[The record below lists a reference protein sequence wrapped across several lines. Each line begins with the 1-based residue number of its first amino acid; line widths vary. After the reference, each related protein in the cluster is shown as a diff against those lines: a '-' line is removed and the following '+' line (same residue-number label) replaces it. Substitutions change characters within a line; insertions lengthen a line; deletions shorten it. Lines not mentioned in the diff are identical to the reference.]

1 MKRKSSYGKW
11 IALSAI
17 ALFTLLFTYSSLNL
31 RNTDYG
37 YEKQRLLNRQK
48 ELKETIDILSAR
60 KAMLLGLERVEK
72 IVVRKLGYSYPG
84 KGQIIKI
91 YGE

>member
-1 MKRKSSYGKW
+1 MRKKGNYGKL
-11 IALSAI
+11 IALTAFI
-17 ALFTLLFTYSSLNL
+17 LFTLLFTYSSLNL

-48 ELKETIDILSAR
+48 ELREEIDKLSAR
-60 KAMLLGLERVEK
+60 KATLLDLERVER
-72 IVVRKLGYSYPG
+72 IVVQKLGYAYPE
-84 KGQIIKI
+84 KGQIVKV

>member
-1 MKRKSSYGKW
+1 MKKKSNYGKL
-11 IALSAI
+11 IALTAFV
-17 ALFTLLFTYSSLNL
+17 LFTLLFTYSSLNL

-37 YEKQRLLNRQK
+37 YEKQRLKNRKK
-48 ELKETIDILSAR
+48 ELKETIDLLSAK
-60 KAMLLGLERVEK
+60 KAILLDLGRVER
-72 IVVRKLGYSYPG
+72 IVVQKLGYDYPK

>member
-1 MKRKSSYGKW
+1 MRKKSNYGKL
-11 IALSAI
+11 IALTAFV
-17 ALFTLLFTYSSLNL
+17 LFTLLFTYSSLNL

-37 YEKQRLLNRQK
+37 YEKQRLKNKKK
-48 ELKETIDILSAR
+48 ELKETIDLLSAK
-60 KAMLLGLERVEK
+60 KAILLDLGRVER
-72 IVVRKLGYSYPG
+72 IVVQKLGYDYPK